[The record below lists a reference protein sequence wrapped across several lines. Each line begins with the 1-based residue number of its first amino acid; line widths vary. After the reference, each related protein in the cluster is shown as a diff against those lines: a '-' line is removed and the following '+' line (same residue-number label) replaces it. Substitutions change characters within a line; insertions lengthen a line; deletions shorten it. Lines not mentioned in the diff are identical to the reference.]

1 MTLNYNSNSTNTS
14 EVIYHD
20 NIYQHAFNVN
30 QVAHAFS
37 LGTTQRNGM
46 IKDMLGHLIANT
58 DNDLLLR
65 EHPDLLLINSRT
77 ALRDK
82 FYIVCMEEGISCI
95 YCKTVWKDGS
105 EETETKEREF
115 SVERLFR
122 LLKNLEQIHAKR

>member
-1 MTLNYNSNSTNTS
+1 MTTS
-14 EVIYHD
+14 IV
-20 NIYQHAFNVN
+20 NAFNVN

-37 LGTTQRNGM
+37 LGITQRNGM

-58 DNDLLLR
+58 DCGLLLR
-65 EHPDLLLINSRT
+65 EHPDLLLINSKT

-105 EETETKEREF
+105 EETTTKEREF

-122 LLKNLEQIHAKR
+122 LLKNLEQVHAKR

>member
-1 MTLNYNSNSTNTS
+1 MTTS
-14 EVIYHD
+14 IA
-20 NIYQHAFNVN
+20 NAFNAN
-30 QVAHAFS
+30 ELTHAFS

-58 DNDLLLR
+58 DNGLLVR
-65 EHPDLLLINSRT
+65 EHPDLLLINSKT

-95 YCKTVWKDGS
+95 YAKTVWKDGS

>member
-1 MTLNYNSNSTNTS
+1 MTTSISN
-14 EVIYHD
+14 
-20 NIYQHAFNVN
+20 AFNLD
-30 QVAHAFS
+30 QVAQAFS

-46 IKDMLGHLIANT
+46 IKDLLGHLIANT
-58 DNDLLLR
+58 DSGLLLR

-122 LLKNLEQIHAKR
+122 LLKNMEQIHAKR

>member
-1 MTLNYNSNSTNTS
+1 MTTSISN
-14 EVIYHD
+14 
-20 NIYQHAFNVN
+20 AFNANEVTK
-30 QVAHAFS
+30 AFN
-37 LGTTQRNGM
+37 LGTTQRAGI

-58 DNDLLLR
+58 DAGLLLR
-65 EHPDLLLINSRT
+65 EHPDLLLINSKT

>member
-1 MTLNYNSNSTNTS
+1 MATS
-14 EVIYHD
+14 I
-20 NIYQHAFNVN
+20 NNAFNVK
-30 QVAHAFS
+30 QVAQAFS
-37 LGTTQRNGM
+37 LGITQRNGM

-58 DNDLLLR
+58 DNGLLLR

-105 EETETKEREF
+105 KETETKEREF